1 MVFLDLRK
9 LGGTWPFLELQGIHN
24 QITWCL
30 NMYDWNDV
38 DINHLCYLAQ
48 KELHFKKPNQPL
60 NESNA
65 CSNDDEKRS

>member
-1 MVFLDLRK
+1 
-9 LGGTWPFLELQGIHN
+9 
-24 QITWCL
+24 
-30 NMYDWNDV
+30 MYDWNDF
-38 DINHLCYLAQ
+38 DITHLCYLAQ